1 MAKGIIQRDVIMNE
15 GETRPQKNDP
25 TKNSCPILIEIDGKL
40 YTMYANEGGPLWSV
54 RVGDTVDNIEIV
66 EEPKTATGRGF
77 AKLQRQNNSGGGF
90 KPYQRR
96 EWQTPTQEKAKE
108 AADFTANLFK
118 AIKGRL
124 PELSD
129 EAVAMLVG
137 KLTEK
142 LC

>member
-1 MAKGIIQRDVIMNE
+1 MKANIVITAAENESLWRVSDLPATAGKKTSPITVKGEDGNNYQMWIM
-15 GETRPQKNDP
+15 
-25 TKNSCPILIEIDGKL
+25 
-40 YTMYANEGGPLWSV
+40 EGGKHWLSAA
-54 RVGDTVDNIEIV
+54 GAELDIEV
-66 EEPKTATGRGF
+66 TEPATPTRKGK
-77 AKLQRQNNSGGGF
+77 AKAANNWQGGKGVAT
-90 KPYQRR
+90 YTRR
-96 EWQTPTQEKAKE
+96 EWQTPAQEKAKE

-137 KLTEK
+137 KLIEK

>member
-1 MAKGIIQRDVIMNE
+1 MKAFIVITAAENESLWRISDLPATAGKKTSPITVKGE
-15 GETRPQKNDP
+15 
-25 TKNSCPILIEIDGKL
+25 DGNH
-40 YTMYANEGGPLWSV
+40 YQMWVMEGGKHWLSAAGTELDIDV
-54 RVGDTVDNIEIV
+54 T
-66 EEPKTATGRGF
+66 EPATPTRKGKAKAASNWQGGRGG
-77 AKLQRQNNSGGGF
+77 QTYTRG
-90 KPYQRR
+90 
-96 EWQTPTQEKAKE
+96 EWKTPTPEKAKE